1 MIIRKIQG
9 RSQSFTPSLHPIVN
23 KIAPVL
29 QPVSQSKEVFVNGL
43 EDYEIIRQLGRGS
56 FATVYLAKDKKLE
69 FRVAIKSY
77 EKATPQVV
85 RNVHNEIKVLRSL
98 DHPNIVKLLDV
109 RQESNSIHLVLEY
122 VQGGSLENFVKTRN
136 VDLQESNK
144 IFKQI
149 LSTVQYCHSLGVV
162 HRDLKPSNILIDASK
177 KVKIIDFGFASLK
190 GDFQLKLYCGT
201 PEFMAPELIERKPYD
216 GQKVDM
222 WALGVIL
229 HFILTKKY
237 PFVGRN
243 EREILKKV
251 TMAGLQNTIK
261 IPKEALGILQRL
273 LSRDPAFRL
282 SASDALKDLIFGLS
296 KHHSY
301 ISPKTCL
308 N

>member
-1 MIIRKIQG
+1 MIRKIQG

-29 QPVSQSKEVFVNGL
+29 QPVSQRKEDFVFGL

-69 FRVAIKSY
+69 FRVAVKSY
-77 EKATPQVV
+77 EKATPQVLK
-85 RNVHNEIKVLRSL
+85 NVQNEINVLRSL

-109 RQESNSIHLVLEY
+109 RQENNSIHLVLEY

-136 VDLQESNK
+136 LDLQESNK

-149 LSTVQYCHSLGVV
+149 LSAIQYCHSLGVV

-177 KVKIIDFGFASLK
+177 KIKIIDFGFASSK
-190 GDFQLKLYCGT
+190 GDYQLKLYCGT

-261 IPKEALGILQRL
+261 IPKEALGMLQRL
-273 LSRDPAFRL
+273 LSRDPTYRI
-282 SASDALKDLIFGLS
+282 SANEALKDLIFGLS

-301 ISPKTCL
+301 ISQKNCV